1 MPVQVES
8 VRAATATVDRL
19 GPSCPRATLQLRAIH
34 LGIADG
40 VRRRTECVACPIWE
54 PLYGTAAPAA
64 DTPSSCAR
72 GPWVGDG
79 RTAEWEDGRVSDFS
93 DDLFRDGVEPNA
105 DNDAL
110 GAALGRCAREVADF
124 VDGEGWGQV
133 PQLFALVPTELLA
146 AAEPGLLDDLA
157 DGALLTPIQQHS
169 LPEDITGGSPALDE
183 FLATTTWPDGV
194 VGCALVQEIVVL
206 PPTAESALDD
216 ALVPLLADRDAADD
230 AARAAAHAHPDRK
243 DGRLIAAVLKDGPSL
258 TLLQLQP
265 DEDADPF
272 APVELLLYE
281 GLAPGIVAAL
291 HATFDLVE
299 DD

>member
-1 MPVQVES
+1 
-8 VRAATATVDRL
+8 
-19 GPSCPRATLQLRAIH
+19 
-34 LGIADG
+34 
-40 VRRRTECVACPIWE
+40 
-54 PLYGTAAPAA
+54 
-64 DTPSSCAR
+64 
-72 GPWVGDG
+72 
-79 RTAEWEDGRVSDFS
+79 VSDFS